1 MEIWGTVALF
11 VLGIVLTVKG
21 GDLFVDAASWIAEVS
36 GIPKFI
42 IGATIV
48 SLATTMP
55 ELLVSLLAAVQG
67 KADMAIGNA
76 VGSVTANTGLIMAL
90 ALVCM
95 PVTFARKTV
104 WRKAALLLGAMAALW
119 VASLS
124 GQFGWEGI
132 VLLLM
137 IFALAL
143 WENLRGMRRENEAT
157 EKVQATRRDKVENVL
172 KFLLG
177 AAAIVGGSQLLVNA
191 GSDLALWLGV
201 PERVIAVT
209 LVAVGTSLP
218 ELVTTLTAI
227 AKKQDS
233 LSVGNVIGANIID
246 LTLILPLC
254 ALISGGTLAVSA
266 QSLAVD
272 FPACMVTLLVGLVPL
287 LLRQKGARV
296 QGIAMLALY
305 AGYLTLVI

>member
-1 MEIWGTVALF
+1 
-11 VLGIVLTVKG
+11 
-21 GDLFVDAASWIAEVS
+21 
-36 GIPKFI
+36 
-42 IGATIV
+42 
-48 SLATTMP
+48 
-55 ELLVSLLAAVQG
+55 
-67 KADMAIGNA
+67 
-76 VGSVTANTGLIMAL
+76 
-90 ALVCM
+90 
-95 PVTFARKTV
+95 
-104 WRKAALLLGAMAALW
+104 
-119 VASLS
+119 
-124 GQFGWEGI
+124 
-132 VLLLM
+132 
-137 IFALAL
+137 
-143 WENLRGMRRENEAT
+143 MRRESEAT
-157 EKVQATRRDKVENVL
+157 EKVQATRQEKVENVL

-177 AAAIVGGSQLLVNA
+177 AAAIVGSSQLLVNA

-254 ALISGGTLAVSA
+254 ALISGGTLPVSA

>member
-11 VLGIVLTVKG
+11 ALGIVLTVKG

-55 ELLVSLLAAVQG
+55 ELLVSLLAAAQG
-67 KADMAIGNA
+67 KADMTIGNA

-95 PVTFARKTV
+95 PVTFARKTG

-132 VLLLM
+132 VLLLV

-143 WENLRGMRRENEAT
+143 WREPARHAQGN
-157 EKVQATRRDKVENVL
+157 
-172 KFLLG
+172 
-177 AAAIVGGSQLLVNA
+177 AISHGKGSRPPA
-191 GSDLALWLGV
+191 GKRW
-201 PERVIAVT
+201 R
-209 LVAVGTSLP
+209 
-218 ELVTTLTAI
+218 
-227 AKKQDS
+227 
-233 LSVGNVIGANIID
+233 
-246 LTLILPLC
+246 
-254 ALISGGTLAVSA
+254 
-266 QSLAVD
+266 
-272 FPACMVTLLVGLVPL
+272 M
-287 LLRQKGARV
+287 
-296 QGIAMLALY
+296 Y
-305 AGYLTLVI
+305 

>member
-1 MEIWGTVALF
+1 M
-11 VLGIVLTVKG
+11 
-21 GDLFVDAASWIAEVS
+21 
-36 GIPKFI
+36 
-42 IGATIV
+42 
-48 SLATTMP
+48 
-55 ELLVSLLAAVQG
+55 
-67 KADMAIGNA
+67 
-76 VGSVTANTGLIMAL
+76 
-90 ALVCM
+90 
-95 PVTFARKTV
+95 
-104 WRKAALLLGAMAALW
+104 
-119 VASLS
+119 
-124 GQFGWEGI
+124 
-132 VLLLM
+132 
-137 IFALAL
+137 
-143 WENLRGMRRENEAT
+143 
-157 EKVQATRRDKVENVL
+157 L

-254 ALISGGTLAVSA
+254 ALISGGTLPVSA

-287 LLRQKGARV
+287 LLRQKGARL